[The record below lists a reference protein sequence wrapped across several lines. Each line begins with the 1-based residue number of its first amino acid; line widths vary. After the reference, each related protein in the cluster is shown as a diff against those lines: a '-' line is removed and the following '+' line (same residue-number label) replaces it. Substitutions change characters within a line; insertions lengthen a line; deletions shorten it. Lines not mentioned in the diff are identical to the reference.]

1 MLSCIQYVIN
11 PMLSCSVAQL
21 CLTLC
26 NPVNG
31 SMLGF
36 PVLLYLE
43 AMYLVTQLCLTL
55 WNPMDYS
62 PPGSSV
68 YGDSPGKNT
77 GVGCHPFLQGIF
89 LTQELNQG
97 LLHCRQI
104 VYWLSHQESPK
115 EWLLELKRREP
126 KAEKHLECF
135 KVCTLRASTAS
146 PRQPL
151 RKGFGK
157 KYPDL
162 TSLLP
167 TFYWCSPLAKLHL
180 KPESKEIYQC
190 CP

>member
-1 MLSCIQYVIN
+1 MGGRWGYLYRTFTHYVILLSCIQYVIN
-11 PMLSCSVAQL
+11 SMLSCSVAQL

-77 GVGCHPFLQGIF
+77 GVGCHALLQGNLPHPGIKPSSPSLLADSLPSEPPGKPNYTGVGSLSLLQGIF
-89 LTQELNQG
+89 PTQELNQS

-104 VYWLSHQESPK
+104 LYQRSPY
-115 EWLLELKRREP
+115 L
-126 KAEKHLECF
+126 
-135 KVCTLRASTAS
+135 
-146 PRQPL
+146 
-151 RKGFGK
+151 
-157 KYPDL
+157 
-162 TSLLP
+162 
-167 TFYWCSPLAKLHL
+167 
-180 KPESKEIYQC
+180 
-190 CP
+190 

>member
-1 MLSCIQYVIN
+1 
-11 PMLSCSVAQL
+11 MLSCSVAQL

-77 GVGCHPFLQGIF
+77 GVGCHALLQGNLPNPGILPRSPTLQADSLLTEPLGEPKNTGVGNLSFLQRIF
-89 LTQELNQG
+89 WIKESNRG
-97 LLHCRQI
+97 LLHCRWI
-104 VYWLSHQESPK
+104 
-115 EWLLELKRREP
+115 
-126 KAEKHLECF
+126 
-135 KVCTLRASTAS
+135 
-146 PRQPL
+146 
-151 RKGFGK
+151 
-157 KYPDL
+157 
-162 TSLLP
+162 
-167 TFYWCSPLAKLHL
+167 
-180 KPESKEIYQC
+180 IYQLSYQGI
-190 CP
+190 PLFFIAVAKVFIDF